1 MSRWL
6 LRKISKAWSDG
17 SCNGKFAVNR
27 DGRFWIGMAVFQ
39 VAFGLA
45 VFALTRQYY
54 LEPPAQIGGS
64 ALAETSTAVADT
76 SSGPGWTESITAANL
91 EQFDLSVPNQADMRD
106 PVAVSRQ
113 ANSYFANGQYAQA
126 ADLYEKL
133 LEFGPDNADTYNNL
147 GLTLHYL
154 GRSDEAL
161 KRLEEGLAADAT
173 HQRTWLT
180 LGFVNSQLGNTD
192 AARTALTNAVQMGA
206 DAEIRRSAT
215 EMLESLP

>member
-1 MSRWL
+1 MSRD
-6 LRKISKAWSDG
+6 S
-17 SCNGKFAVNR
+17 
-27 DGRFWIGMAVFQ
+27 RFWIGMAIFQ

-54 LEPPAQIGGS
+54 LVPPAPIGSG
-64 ALAETSTAVADT
+64 AVEVAD

-91 EQFDLSVPNQADMRD
+91 ERFDLSVPSQTDMRD
-106 PVAVSRQ
+106 PAAVSRQ
-113 ANSYFANGQYAQA
+113 ANSYFANGQYEQA

-161 KRLEEGLAADAT
+161 KRLNEGLAADST

-206 DAEIRRSAT
+206 DAEIKRSAT
-215 EMLESLP
+215 DMLESLP

>member
-1 MSRWL
+1 M
-6 LRKISKAWSDG
+6 
-17 SCNGKFAVNR
+17 NR

-54 LEPPAQIGGS
+54 LEPPAPISGNPIPV
-64 ALAETSTAVADT
+64 TD
-76 SSGPGWTESITAANL
+76 SGPGWTENITAANL
-91 EQFDLSVPNQADMRD
+91 EQFDLSVPSQTNMLD
-106 PVAVSRQ
+106 PVDVSRQ
-113 ANSYFANGQYAQA
+113 ANSYFANGQYEQA

-161 KRLEEGLAADAT
+161 ERLNEGIAAEST

-192 AARTALTNAVQMGA
+192 AARTALTNAIQMGA
-206 DAEIRRSAT
+206 DDEIRRSAT
-215 EMLESLP
+215 EMLDNLP